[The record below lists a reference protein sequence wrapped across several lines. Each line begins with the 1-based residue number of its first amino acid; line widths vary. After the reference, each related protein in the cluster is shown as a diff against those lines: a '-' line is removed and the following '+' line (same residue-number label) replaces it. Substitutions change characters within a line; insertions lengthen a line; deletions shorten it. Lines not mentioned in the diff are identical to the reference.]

1 MGRSRPPRKPY
12 RPKTSGSSTPL
23 RAQPW
28 RLENTFR
35 PLRAI
40 LEHVARGGELHATEQ
55 GAWIYVSPTRHQ
67 AYEVPA
73 TLRAYAKVF
82 AVLRMRDPQCPDVE
96 PLRCAALDINTGA
109 VTEAVV
115 QAALACLD
123 ALWAYSATQ
132 PADVIADAAQSVTL
146 RANLNALDQAQSAD
160 PAVGE
165 GEGSA
170 PSA

>member
-12 RPKTSGSSTPL
+12 RPKASSTSTPL
-23 RAQPW
+23 RTQPW
-28 RLENTFR
+28 RLENSFG

-55 GAWIYVSPTRHQ
+55 GAWIYVSPTHRR

-73 TLRAYAKVF
+73 PLRAYAEVF

-96 PLRCAALDINTGA
+96 PLRCAALDIHTGA
-109 VTEAVV
+109 VTEAAV

-132 PADVIADAAQSVTL
+132 PAGVIADAAQSVTL
-146 RANLNALDQAQSAD
+146 RAHLNALDRAKDAD
-160 PAVGE
+160 AAG
-165 GEGSA
+165 GDGAGCA
-170 PSA
+170 PRA